1 MNSMPTADR
10 GLVRIRLARAIRRG
24 NRDALFLRRIAI
36 DDLIDRL
43 TMVRREFET
52 GVDLSG
58 WTSDLTDRLRSE
70 GMAKRVHRL
79 APFVADAR
87 PAAIIDDE
95 VPPLRSE
102 SVDLVLSVLALQFT
116 NDLPG
121 VLAQIRRV
129 LKPDGLFM
137 AALIG
142 GDTLHEL
149 RACLTDAEA
158 ELSAGLSPRVT
169 PSAEIKSLGVLLQRA
184 GFALPVADQERLTIR
199 YADLKALIGDLRA
212 MAATNFLSA
221 RNRAIPVR
229 SLFSRASEMY
239 AERYADPDGRIRATF
254 DIIWLSGWAP
264 HASQQR
270 PLKPGAAKERLA
282 DALGT
287 EEVRMRED

>member
-169 PSAEIKSLGVLLQRA
+169 PSAEIKSLGALLQRA